1 MDQFRDIV
9 PYNHKCESSSPVP
22 VRSVSFIGDID
33 ENPGT
38 NCENVLYIVNLSNK
52 YTRALTFENF

>member
-9 PYNHKCESSSPVP
+9 PYNHECESSSPVP

-33 ENPGT
+33 EKPGT
-38 NCENVLYIVNLSNK
+38 HSENFLYIVTL
-52 YTRALTFENF
+52 

>member
-9 PYNHKCESSSPVP
+9 PYNHECESSSPVP

-33 ENPGT
+33 ETPGT
-38 NCENVLYIVNLSNK
+38 NCENVLYIENL
-52 YTRALTFENF
+52 